1 MNSKKFIRL
10 TNSFQPK
17 LPAGIDETRIYSC
30 FNERAPKTPVEW
42 RTDRP
47 TKGGEYIVLFK
58 NKDSGKIC
66 LQLDWYIN
74 PLGFGFEEF
83 CICDLIAWA
92 ELPKK
97 KRR

>member
-10 TNSFQPK
+10 TNSFQPE
-17 LPAGIDETRIYSC
+17 LPAGIGGAEMRSC
-30 FNERAPKTPVEW
+30 FNDRAPKTPVEW
-42 RTDRP
+42 KIDRP
-47 TKGGEYIVLFK
+47 TKNGDYIVVYK
-58 NKDSGKIC
+58 SRESDRIYV
-66 LQLDWYIN
+66 QLDWYIN

-92 ELPKK
+92 ELPKN

>member
-10 TNSFQPK
+10 TNSFQPE
-17 LPAGIDETRIYSC
+17 LPTGIDEKEIRSC
-30 FNERAPKTPVEW
+30 FNDRAPKTPVEW

-47 TKGGEYIVLFK
+47 TKNGDYIVIYK
-58 NKDSGKIC
+58 HRESGRIYV
-66 LQLDWYIN
+66 QLDWYLN

-83 CICDLIAWA
+83 CCYDLIAWA

-97 KRR
+97 ERR